1 MGHIYGQMPFR
12 SVILLNAIE
21 IGVNFSDSIIEQ
33 DVSEWHFV
41 VYGCE
46 VNDLKSDLEKAL
58 LDPGDL
64 WVFYGLIVPRHLWL
78 FSRKDSI
85 PWAKIFPKVLIIINR
100 YKL

>member
-1 MGHIYGQMPFR
+1 MAKRHSEASFSLM
-12 SVILLNAIE
+12 LLRLELI
-21 IGVNFSDSIIEQ
+21 FSDSIIEQ

-46 VNDLKSDLEKAL
+46 VNDLKSDLENAP

-64 WVFYGLIVPRHLWL
+64 WVIYGLILPRHLWL
-78 FSRKDSI
+78 FSRKGSI
-85 PWAKIFPKVLIIINR
+85 PWAKIFPKVLVIINR